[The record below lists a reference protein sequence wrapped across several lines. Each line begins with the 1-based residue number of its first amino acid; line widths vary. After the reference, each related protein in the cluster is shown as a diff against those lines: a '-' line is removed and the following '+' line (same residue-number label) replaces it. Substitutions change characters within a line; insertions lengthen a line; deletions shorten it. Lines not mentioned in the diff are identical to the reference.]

1 MPEYALTSFL
11 TLLVIMDPPGLAPV
25 FIALTGDHPGVR
37 PRRVAGRAVLVAGVT
52 LVVFAALGGPLFDYL
67 GVSLDAL
74 RVAGGILLFG
84 IAWNMALGQR
94 KRQTAEEAAEAH
106 VREDISI
113 FPLAIPLIAGPGAFA
128 SVLVLMTQAD
138 GRPAYLGILLA
149 ALLAVLALSYLS
161 LRVAAA
167 LTRALGT
174 TGINVVTR
182 VLGIVLAAL
191 AVQLVADGTRGLFL

>member
-1 MPEYALTSFL
+1 
-11 TLLVIMDPPGLAPV
+11 MDPPGLAPV
-25 FIALTGDHPGVR
+25 FISLMGDHPAVQPG
-37 PRRVAGRAVLVAGVT
+37 RVAGRAVVVAGVT
-52 LVVFAALGGPLFDYL
+52 LVVFGALGGPLFDYL

-94 KRQTAEEAAEAH
+94 QRQTPEEAADAH
-106 VREDISI
+106 VREDVSI

-128 SVLVLMTQAD
+128 SVLVLRTQAG
-138 GRPAYLGILLA
+138 GRAAYLGILLA
-149 ALLAVLALSYLS
+149 ALFAVLVLSYVS
-161 LRVAAA
+161 LRIAGR
-167 LTRALGT
+167 LTKALGT

-191 AVQLVADGTRGLFL
+191 AVQLVADGARGLLG

>member
-1 MPEYALTSFL
+1 M

-25 FIALTGDHPGVR
+25 FIALIGDHPGVR
-37 PRRVAGRAVLVAGVT
+37 PGRVAGRAVLVAGVT

>member
-37 PRRVAGRAVLVAGVT
+37 PGRVAGRAVLVAGVT